1 MIRRAHAVLVG
12 GVVTSLFAAGAVT
25 GTALGLPPERVAG
38 LALLV
43 AVVVTGV
50 AGQVAAGGA
59 GVVDLLVADER
70 GQPVAGTA
78 VGTAVRR
85 GLGTVTGMVW
95 GATAAAVAAAGWLV
109 VGSAALD
116 SVVVGVVGVAIFG
129 LRSRMFSRAA
139 HVAPMMGVVVAG
151 AVALALRASGGAAAA
166 QRGSRRRC
174 WPCAGWAS
182 VADLE
187 LPDVAAARVQR
198 AFDGLELA
206 TTLALVP
213 GLVLLFGVVPAV
225 LRWWH

>member
-1 MIRRAHAVLVG
+1 M
-12 GVVTSLFAAGAVT
+12 
-25 GTALGLPPERVAG
+25 AG

-43 AVVVTGV
+43 AVTVTGV

-59 GVVDLLVADER
+59 RVVDLLVADER

-78 VGTAVRR
+78 VGSVVRR

-95 GATAAAVAAAGWLV
+95 GATAAAVAAAGWLI

-116 SVVVGVVGVAIFG
+116 SVVVGALGVAIFG

-151 AVALALRASGGAAAA
+151 AVALALRASGGAAD
-166 QRGSRRRC
+166 GSAWLAPSLLALC
-174 WPCAGWAS
+174 GLGLCCGL
-182 VADLE
+182 VE